1 MIFVISM
8 DLFSGDKTCYGA
20 FDVTSTCL
28 ISLLDIEMSVSVSV
42 CVPHIFT
49 ACAVNIRITHVCI

>member
-8 DLFSGDKTCYGA
+8 DLFSGDKTYYCA

-28 ISLLDIEMSVSVSV
+28 ISLLDIEMSASVWRTGV
-42 CVPHIFT
+42 RVYI
-49 ACAVNIRITHVCI
+49 

>member
-8 DLFSGDKTCYGA
+8 DLFSGDKTCYCA

-28 ISLLDIEMSVSVSV
+28 ISLLDIEMSASV
-42 CVPHIFT
+42 CHIYLYT
-49 ACAVNIRITHVCI
+49 ACAANIRITRVCI